1 MAEPVLLTFADLIG
15 TNLTAFAAAMLKIWQ
30 VVVTFLMTAGNQIAL
45 IGVFAF
51 LFVMGVGGIRKLI
64 TGV

>member
-1 MAEPVLLTFADLIG
+1 MTAIYTA
-15 TNLTAFAAAMLKIWQ
+15 LTAFANAMISIWSS
-30 VVVTFLMTAGNQIAL
+30 VVTFVTTSGNEIAL

-51 LFVMGVGGIRKLI
+51 LFVLGVKGIRSLI

>member
-1 MAEPVLLTFADLIG
+1 MTAIYTA
-15 TNLTAFAAAMLKIWQ
+15 LTAFAAAMIGIWQ
-30 VVVTFLMTAGNQIAL
+30 EVVDFLMTTGNEIAL

>member
-1 MAEPVLLTFADLIG
+1 MATIY
-15 TNLTAFAAAMLKIWQ
+15 TSLTAFAAAMIGIWQ
-30 VVVTFLMTAGNQIAL
+30 EVVDFLMTTGNEIAL

>member
-1 MAEPVLLTFADLIG
+1 MEATLNTFADLIG
-15 TNLTAFAAAMLKIWQ
+15 TFLPAFGSAMISVWQ
-30 VVVTFLMTAGNQIAL
+30 TVVTFLMKSGNEIAL